1 MHIGSMVVTF
11 FSAVLYGILS
21 AGDSDTGMV
30 SLFFC
35 LPVTLICTIVGLI
48 KSEGKTK
55 LLVIPVQIVI
65 WLVCSL
71 FGVSLF
77 KGMLALVILVV
88 GGIALF
94 YFFHNVFGS
103 NKEGGEEEIEVPQ
116 DPAFADSLPNEMI
129 DEDGNHWFRDYT
141 GPNVVRYH
149 CNTTGESTELYEG
162 QTVVHGGVQA
172 VGNDGRTYHW
182 N

>member
-1 MHIGSMVVTF
+1 MNIGSMVVTF
-11 FSAVLYGILS
+11 FSALLYGLLK
-21 AGDSDTGMV
+21 AGDPDTGMV

-65 WLVCSL
+65 WILCSL
-71 FGVSLF
+71 LGLGIF
-77 KGMLALVILVV
+77 KGLFIIALVIVCGV
-88 GGIALF
+88 ALF
-94 YFFHNVFGS
+94 MFLSKFFGS
-103 NKEGGEEEIEVPQ
+103 DKKSGEEEIEVPQ
-116 DPAFADSLPNEMI
+116 EPAFADQLPDEII
-129 DEDGNHWFRDYT
+129 DENDNHWFRDYT

-162 QTVVHGGVQA
+162 QTVVHGDNRA

-182 N
+182 F